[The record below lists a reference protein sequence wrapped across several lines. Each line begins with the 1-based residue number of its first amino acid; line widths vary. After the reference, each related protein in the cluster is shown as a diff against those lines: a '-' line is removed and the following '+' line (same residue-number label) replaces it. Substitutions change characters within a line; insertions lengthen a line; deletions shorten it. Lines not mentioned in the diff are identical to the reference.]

1 MQKRKSFIHLNKFH
15 RDRIHALYLEGHS
28 QKDIAE
34 VIGVNP
40 GTISRELKRYG
51 RCTWRYSAVKAEAD
65 AEAEA
70 EAEAEANTTEKFK
83 NKRQDTT
90 TATARPRFN
99 QGIAMFFVLFINVYI
114 VISSFIIIC

>member
-65 AEAEA
+65 AEEKRARSKRDGMKIEA
-70 EAEAEANTTEKFK
+70 HPE
-83 NKRQDTT
+83 
-90 TATARPRFN
+90 
-99 QGIAMFFVLFINVYI
+99 L
-114 VISSFIIIC
+114 